1 MALAF
6 GSERFRVPKTSFEE
20 TGLVNDTVPPSTK
33 YKNKWAVNIF
43 AEWQSLRE
51 VKVPVLDCGGVFKDY
66 ELHKVCALSADIA
79 ALDVVSLNYWLSK
92 FVMEVA
98 KKSGHRSN
106 ALFQYEKPTE
116 ENVSKVSNILGPSTS
131 VVSTSTC
138 TTIEKREEQDE
149 SIALK
154 DVVFEKGNFNNCTF
168 NVTVSKKE

>member
-1 MALAF
+1 
-6 GSERFRVPKTSFEE
+6 
-20 TGLVNDTVPPSTK
+20 
-33 YKNKWAVNIF
+33 
-43 AEWQSLRE
+43 
-51 VKVPVLDCGGVFKDY
+51 
-66 ELHKVCALSADIA
+66 
-79 ALDVVSLNYWLSK
+79 
-92 FVMEVA
+92 MEVA

-106 ALFQYEKPTE
+106 ALFQYEKPTD

-154 DVVFEKGNFNNCTF
+154 YVFEKGNFNNCTI